1 MIYLQLFFEFLK
13 VGLFAVGGGMA
24 TFPFLTDLADK
35 TGWYTQQQ
43 LIDMIAIAESTPGP
57 IGVNTA
63 TYVGFTTAGL
73 PGALIASL
81 GLITPSVIII
91 LIIAR
96 VLARFKDSKLVQDVF
111 YGLRPAST
119 GLIAAAGFSVVL
131 VALTG
136 AQVDSLRELVGWQ
149 GTVHWPSILLAAVLL
164 VLTRK
169 VKQTKDLHRGVY
181 RSVGG
186 GWYRLWLCRRVGGKT
201 VPIYHRFLLCAV
213 QFFCSFWFT
222 SGKKIGIL
230 IELKGVIFYLVLM
243 DSTQ

>member
-13 VGLFAVGGGMA
+13 VGLFAIGGGMA

-43 LIDMIAIAESTPGP
+43 LVDMVAIAESTPGP

-73 PGALIASL
+73 PGSLIASL

-96 VLARFKDSKLVQDVF
+96 VLAKFKNSKLVQDVF

-119 GLIAAAGFSVVL
+119 GLIAAAGFSVV
-131 VALTG
+131 V
-136 AQVDSLRELVGWQ
+136 VSLLNLSA
-149 GTVHWPSILLAAVLL
+149 GTLAGMVNWKGIVLAAVLL
-164 VLTRK
+164 LLTRK
-169 VKQTKDLHRGVY
+169 VKQTKDLHPVVFIALSAVVGVLF
-181 RSVGG
+181 G
-186 GWYRLWLCRRVGGKT
+186 
-201 VPIYHRFLLCAV
+201 FA
-213 QFFCSFWFT
+213 
-222 SGKKIGIL
+222 
-230 IELKGVIFYLVLM
+230 GV
-243 DSTQ
+243 

>member
-57 IGVNTA
+57 IGVNNA

-169 VKQTKDLHRGVY
+169 VKQTKDLHPVVFIALSAVVGIVFGFAGV
-181 RSVGG
+181 
-186 GWYRLWLCRRVGGKT
+186 
-201 VPIYHRFLLCAV
+201 
-213 QFFCSFWFT
+213 
-222 SGKKIGIL
+222 
-230 IELKGVIFYLVLM
+230 
-243 DSTQ
+243 

>member
-1 MIYLQLFFEFLK
+1 MIYLQLFFEFFK
-13 VGLFAVGGGMA
+13 VGLFAIGGGMA

-73 PGALIASL
+73 SGALIASL

-96 VLARFKDSKLVQDVF
+96 VLAKFKDSKLVQDVF

-136 AQVDSLRELVGWQ
+136 AQVDSLWELFRWRGAI
-149 GTVHWPSILLAAVLL
+149 HWPSILLAAVLL

-169 VKQTKDLHRGVY
+169 VKQTKDLHPVVFIALSALAGIVFGFAGV
-181 RSVGG
+181 
-186 GWYRLWLCRRVGGKT
+186 
-201 VPIYHRFLLCAV
+201 
-213 QFFCSFWFT
+213 
-222 SGKKIGIL
+222 
-230 IELKGVIFYLVLM
+230 
-243 DSTQ
+243 